1 MADPY
6 SLISRPFLDEQQ
18 CREIIDQH
26 DHDLEHVEQSIY
38 RKVNIKLIDVDEILG
53 LKDLLF
59 QANEKI
65 FNFDLN
71 GESEIYFAR
80 YEPGNHYDKVHID
93 SLPDVITRK
102 ISFTLFLNDDYQG
115 GDFEIIGEML
125 SFDKMNTTRKG
136 KLFVFPSFLPH
147 RVTAVQ
153 SGTRYVVFGF
163 LLGPRLK

>member
-6 SLISRPFLDEQQ
+6 SLISRPFLTETECDD
-18 CREIIDQH
+18 IIKKYDN
-26 DHDLEHVEQSIY
+26 DLEEVEQSIY
-38 RKVNIKLIDVDEILG
+38 RKVNIKLIDINEIKN
-53 LKDLLF
+53 LKELLF
-59 QANEKI
+59 NANEKV

-80 YEPGNHYDKVHID
+80 YETGNHYDKVHID

-102 ISFTLFLNDDYQG
+102 VSFSLFLNDGYQG
-115 GDFEIIGEML
+115 GDFEIIGEIL
-125 SFDKMNTTRKG
+125 NFDRMNTTRKG

-147 RVTAVQ
+147 KVTPVI
-153 SGTRYVVFGF
+153 SGTRYVIFGF